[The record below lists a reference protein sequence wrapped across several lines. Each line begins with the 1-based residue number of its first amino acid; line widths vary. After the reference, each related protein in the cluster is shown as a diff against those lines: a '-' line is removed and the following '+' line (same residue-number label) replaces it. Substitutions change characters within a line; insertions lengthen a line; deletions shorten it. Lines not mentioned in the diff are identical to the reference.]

1 MAKLVA
7 PTGKAI
13 VHSIGCINAIKCVFF
28 KDRIEFCGHSVDR
41 NGLHQN
47 TGKVKAITELRRPT
61 NVSEV
66 KSFTGMVNYYHKF
79 LPNIANVLFP
89 LHELTPKGKK
99 FHWSSGC
106 QKAFDK
112 TKQLVASNK
121 VLTHYDPELPVVV
134 QADASPY
141 RLGAVMLH
149 IMPNGLEKP
158 ILFLS
163 RSLTKSERNYSQI
176 QKEATSIY
184 WAVKKLHHFLYGR
197 HFTLVTDHK
206 PLTSILHPHKGI
218 PVMTAQRLQRY
229 ALFLSE

>member
-1 MAKLVA
+1 MIITGSNDSEHLKNLEAVLQHLPEFGLRANMA
-7 PTGKAI
+7 
-13 VHSIGCINAIKCVFF
+13 KCVFF
-28 KDRIEFCGHSVDR
+28 KERIEFCGYSVDR

-47 TGKVKAITELRRPT
+47 TDKVKAITEARRPT
-61 NVSEV
+61 NVSQV

-79 LPNIANVLFP
+79 LPNIASVFFP
-89 LHELTPKGKK
+89 LHELTQKGKK
-99 FHWSSGC
+99 FHWSEGC

-112 TKQLVASNK
+112 AKQLVASNK
-121 VLTHYDPELPVVV
+121 LLTHYGPELPVVV
-134 QADASPY
+134 QADASQY
-141 RLGAVMLH
+141 GLGAVMSH

-184 WAVKKLHHFLYGR
+184 WAVKKRYHFLYGR
-197 HFTLVTDHK
+197 HFTLITDHK

-218 PVMTAQRLQRY
+218 PVMTAQ
-229 ALFLSE
+229 